1 MPITK
6 SDTLVTRSIVLI
18 VIDGDSDNIKNE
30 YDFVPGFSTEDN
42 IIVGCNDGESV
53 LRIFYTAHDFLS
65 INDTSLADT
74 ITQIMQQ
81 VDGVGDGCS
90 RIALHL
96 QSYGISDMCSIRGI
110 AIQEQFDRVNA
121 MLLDI

>member
-6 SDTLVTRSIVLI
+6 SDTLVTRSIVFI

-30 YDFVPGFSTEDN
+30 YDFVPGFSTENN
-42 IIVGCNDGESV
+42 IIVGCNDEENV

-65 INDTSLADT
+65 IHDTSLADT

-81 VDGVGDGCS
+81 VDEIGGGCS
-90 RIALHL
+90 RIDLHL
-96 QSYGISDMCSIRGI
+96 QSYGISDMCSLTGI

-121 MLLDI
+121 MLLNI